1 MSIFPSVFAVYE
13 RLASSKMNSLRDA
26 LNAHTHDGT
35 YGVKLSF
42 SNVDGVLSA
51 SQILAGTITGSHLAN
66 LTITGSNIANKT
78 IDVTKIDN
86 NVGNANSLKVDN
98 SGYAYYAP

>member
-26 LNAHTHDGT
+26 INAHTHDGA

-42 SNVDGVLSA
+42 SNIDGVLSA
-51 SQILAGTITGSHLAN
+51 SQILAGTLTGSHLAN

-78 IDVTKIDN
+78 LDVTKIDN
-86 NVGNANSLKVDN
+86 NVLNANSLKVDN